1 MSLAIVHRIA
11 GPVLHAR
18 RNGPFGLRE
27 AVRVGPQSL
36 LGEVVAIHDD
46 DIVVQVYEDTA
57 GLRPGTAVHG
67 DGQPLAIRVGPAL
80 LGRIFDGLLRPLA
93 GADTPFVRPGM
104 RGAAPAAF
112 RFEPRVARGDA
123 IRGGA
128 VIGEAIGANGHRQAC
143 LAPPLV
149 EGEVVSALAAG
160 KHTDDET
167 VVVVRDASGS
177 EL

>member
-93 GADTPFVRPGM
+93 GGGGAFVQPGL
-104 RGAAPAAF
+104 RAGAAMRL
-112 RFEPRVARGDA
+112 RFEPDVALGARLSG
-123 IRGGA
+123 GGA
-128 VIGEAIGANGHRQAC
+128 LGRAF
-143 LAPPLV
+143 
-149 EGEVVSALAAG
+149 
-160 KHTDDET
+160 
-167 VVVVRDASGS
+167 DATG
-177 EL
+177 